1 MDVVG
6 HLSKVG
12 RDCLVLKKPAGRH
25 TERKGVGERER
36 KKERREEGERKTE
49 NRPASWQARA
59 LATEDSRRDSKRHRT
74 KSNSRWKAPLLG
86 RGSQLK
92 SGRHYLETRK
102 WKKMVDKRSPTEM
115 KENHRIRR
123 HTNLSLT
130 TAQTIKEI
138 SLHLSIEK
146 GVPELRILVNHQ
158 VLYFSPKTNTCH

>member
-25 TERKGVGERER
+25 TERKGVGER
-36 KKERREEGERKTE
+36 ERKTE

-102 WKKMVDKRSPTEM
+102 WKKMVDKRSPTET